1 MDCDSCGRYRPP
13 DEVTA
18 VPLSRGRIVW
28 VCAGCRAL
36 RIGGRVEP
44 ASAAP
49 APPADSPHAAA
60 AVPAR

>member
-36 RIGGRVEP
+36 RLDSRVEP
-44 ASAAP
+44 VPEAP
-49 APPADSPHAAA
+49 APPGESSHAAA
-60 AVPAR
+60 VRAR